1 MVPAIFETARRRHRS
16 LGLNSLKR
24 SPVKALSFSLFHSP
38 PYDLSPFVARGKESQ
53 TDTRRGSCCWDN
65 VLTAVDGRQ
74 MLARCWC
81 NGGSCNNGVNGGGC
95 RSLRIFNGSCCIGS
109 RCEILPG
116 ERRTVNRGLRRFFW
130 KPLQQQLQTD
140 VSSSSDIVSPWLPT
154 WPDSIEPFAVITS
167 PSRRTAPCAACVITI
182 FFFVSLSSSGIVMPR
197 TRSVVDRRF
206 LPSKRVRVDFDWVRF
221 VFGKGR
227 LREWNEAFCWM
238 LFLYWFGIAGGVQS
252 TRRLGTN
259 PLRSGVT
266 CNH

>member
-1 MVPAIFETARRRHRS
+1 MFKTARRRDRF

-24 SPVKALSFSLFHSP
+24 TPVKALSFSLSHSP

-182 FFFVSLSSSGIVMPR
+182 FFFVSLSSSGIVIPR
-197 TRSVVDRRF
+197 TRSVVD
-206 LPSKRVRVDFDWVRF
+206 SADFTIETCSREF
-221 VFGKGR
+221 R
-227 LREWNEAFCWM
+227 LRQICFWEREVERVEWGILLGAFLVLIWYSWRGSRYAEVGYQP
-238 LFLYWFGIAGGVQS
+238 FAV
-252 TRRLGTN
+252 RRH
-259 PLRSGVT
+259 V
-266 CNH
+266 